1 MAFRPERLA
10 EVIKKE
16 VSDLLRQMK
25 DPRIGFV
32 TVTAVEVSSDLR
44 YAKVFVSVLGSNE
57 EQGASMKVLR
67 GAQGFIRTELGKR
80 IRLRHTPEVSFV
92 PDPSIR
98 EGTRIIQIIRDIGK
112 GQPGKQDG

>member
-32 TVTAVEVSSDLR
+32 TVTTVEVSPDLR
-44 YAKVFVSVLGSNE
+44 YAKVFVSVLGNGT
-57 EQGASMKVLR
+57 EQDASFKALQR
-67 GAQGFIRTELGKR
+67 AQGFVRSELGKR

-92 PDPSIR
+92 LDRSIV
-98 EGTRIIQIIRDIGK
+98 EGTRLIQIIDGLGK
-112 GQPGKQDG
+112 GQPGSSDD

>member
-16 VSDLLRQMK
+16 ISDLLRQMK
-25 DPRIGFV
+25 DPRLGFV

-57 EQGASMKVLR
+57 DQDASLKVLR

-80 IRLRHTPEVSFV
+80 IRLRYTPEVSFV
-92 PDPSIR
+92 HDPSIE

-112 GQPGKQDG
+112 GQPGQQDG